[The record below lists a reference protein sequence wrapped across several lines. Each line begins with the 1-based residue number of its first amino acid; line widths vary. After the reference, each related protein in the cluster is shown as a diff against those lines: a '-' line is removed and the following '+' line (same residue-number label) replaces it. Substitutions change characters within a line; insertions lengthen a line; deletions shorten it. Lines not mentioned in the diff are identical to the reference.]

1 MFQGMNLPSKFKGDQ
16 CGCGYCSTHTTKK
29 KAFNIAQLTSVIAK
43 TDVNESAVA
52 FL

>member
-1 MFQGMNLPSKFKGDQ
+1 MDIVLEDLEYKYFNKIIQFS
-16 CGCGYCSTHTTKK
+16 YTTKK
-29 KAFNIAQLTSVIAK
+29 TTFYIAQLTSVIAK